1 MSNRMTISPKNCML
15 FFVKDPVKGGVKSRL
30 AAELDDT
37 ISLELYKYFILDM
50 LATLTTCEA
59 QCLICVYPQSALGK
73 VREWLGAGYDYLPQ
87 EGKDLGERMKNSFIK
102 AFSMEYE
109 RAILIGSDIPDL
121 PRFLITDAFRA
132 LETNDGTIGPA
143 RDGGYYLIGFRR
155 ETFVRE
161 VFDKIRWGGETVLRN
176 TLNRLQ
182 KSAYSVHLLPP
193 WSDVDTIAD
202 VMALLKRNKSGVCP
216 CPKTMSYLAGLSL
229 SKKSAG

>member
-1 MSNRMTISPKNCML
+1 ML

-30 AAELDDT
+30 ATELDDT
-37 ISLELYKYFILDM
+37 IALELYKYFILDM
-50 LATLTTCEA
+50 LAILTTYEA
-59 QCLICVYPQSALGK
+59 QCLICVYPQSSLRK

-182 KSAYSVHLLPP
+182 KSAYRVHLLPP

>member
-1 MSNRMTISPKNCML
+1 ML

-37 ISLELYKYFILDM
+37 IAFELYKNFILDM

-59 QCLICVYPQSALGK
+59 QCLICVYPQSALEK

-121 PRFLITDAFRA
+121 PSSIVSQAFRMF
-132 LETNDGTIGPA
+132 ETNDAVVGPA
-143 RDGGYYLIGFRR
+143 HDGGYYLIGFRND
-155 ETFVRE
+155 TLVTD
-161 VFDKIRWGGETVLRN
+161 VFDTIKWGGKTAPRSLLHPAPRI
-176 TLNRLQ
+176 LYPASFILPLQ
-182 KSAYSVHLLPP
+182 
-193 WSDVDTIAD
+193 
-202 VMALLKRNKSGVCP
+202 
-216 CPKTMSYLAGLSL
+216 LS
-229 SKKSAG
+229 SWTA

>member
-1 MSNRMTISPKNCML
+1 MSISPKNCML

-50 LATLTTCEA
+50 LVTLTTCEA

-73 VREWLGAGYDYLPQ
+73 VREWVGAKYDYLPQ

-121 PRFLITDAFRA
+121 PSSIVSQAFRM
-132 LETNDGTIGPA
+132 LETNDAVVGPA
-143 RDGGYYLIGFRR
+143 RDGGYYLIGFRND
-155 ETFVRE
+155 TLVTD
-161 VFDKIRWGGETVLRN
+161 VFDTIKWGGKTVLRN

-182 KSAYSVHLLPP
+182 KSAYRVHLLPP

-202 VMALLKRNKSGVCP
+202 VMALLKRNKSGVCH